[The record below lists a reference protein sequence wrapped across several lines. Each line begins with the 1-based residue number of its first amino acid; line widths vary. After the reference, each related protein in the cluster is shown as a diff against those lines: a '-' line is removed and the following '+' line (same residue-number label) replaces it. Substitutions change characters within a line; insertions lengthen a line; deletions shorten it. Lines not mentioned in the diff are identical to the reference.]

1 MFLTKEEERM
11 LNGGYGVGTIAR
23 RR

>member
-1 MFLTKEEERM
+1 MFLAKEEERM